1 MCTVSW
7 LTEER
12 GYHLLFNRDE
22 KRTRAI
28 ALPPRLQQRAGVKY
42 VAPVDADFGGT
53 WVAVNEFR
61 LALCLLNAT
70 GPAPQPSLSRGFL
83 IPALI
88 SRKSA
93 AAAIDWL
100 RWIGLRPFAPFT
112 LVALDAQSPPL
123 AARWNGAR
131 LSIEAVRPPLTS
143 SSFNPEQ
150 VRRTR
155 LHTYAQATAC
165 GHRTDLD
172 ALRRFHRHH
181 GRAADAYSTCMH
193 RADAATVSFS
203 SIAVSEHAIH
213 FAYSPA
219 APCQSVPCHN
229 SFLLPSQPS
238 PAKISPALPRAC

>member
-1 MCTVSW
+1 
-7 LTEER
+7 
-12 GYHLLFNRDE
+12 
-22 KRTRAI
+22 
-28 ALPPRLQQRAGVKY
+28 
-42 VAPVDADFGGT
+42 VAPVDGDFGGT
-53 WVAVNEFR
+53 WIAVNEFG

-70 GPAPQPSLSRGFL
+70 GDAPEDSLTRGL
-83 IPALI
+83 VIPALI
-88 SRKSA
+88 GRYSA

-112 LVALDAQSPPL
+112 LVALDPQSPPL

-150 VRRTR
+150 VQRAR
-155 LHTYAQATAC
+155 LGSYAKATA
-165 GHRTDLD
+165 GGQRTSLD

-193 RADAATVSFS
+193 RADAATVSFT
-203 SIAVSEHAIH
+203 SIAVSAHAIRV
-213 FAYSPA
+213 AYSPA
-219 APCQSVPCHN
+219 PPCQSVSCHN

-238 PAKISPALPRAC
+238 PVKISPALARAC